1 MRNSWGLPWS
11 ILLIGLAIVGCSG
24 GEAPPELA
32 TVKGKVTVDGA
43 PGAELEVVFEPQTK
57 STTKA
62 QSVSGSGSS
71 GTTDAAGN
79 YELSYLGGANKG
91 AVVGMHTVRVINV
104 AGGGPA
110 GGATGAVP
118 SVPIPA
124 TYNTESTLTFD
135 VKKGENKDANFD
147 LKTK

>member
-1 MRNSWGLPWS
+1 MKRLRGLPWS
-11 ILLIGLAIVGCSG
+11 ILIIGLAVGGCTG
-24 GEAPPELA
+24 GESPPELGI
-32 TVKGKVTVDGA
+32 VKGKVTVDGA
-43 PGAELEVVFEPQTK
+43 PGAELQVVFEPQAK

-62 QSVSGSGSS
+62 QAVSGSGSS
-71 GTTDAAGN
+71 GTTDAGGN

-91 AVVGMHTVRVINV
+91 AVIGMHTVRIVNV

-118 SVPIPA
+118 SVPIPPK
-124 TYNTESTLTFD
+124 YNTESTESFE
-135 VKKGENKDANFD
+135 VKKGENTANFD